1 MIAIPIPFWVAIAI
15 VVLGCLAWL
24 VELPQRQRK
33 REAERQARL
42 QLAKDLQRPKPSEH
56 LPYGSPLPQ
65 ERSTPS
71 APESRPEASYGV
83 ATTDDAPGH
92 GTPPY

>member
-1 MIAIPIPFWVAIAI
+1 MIAIPGPFWVAIAI

-42 QLAKDLQRPKPSEH
+42 QLAKDLHRPKPSEH
-56 LPYGSPLPQ
+56 LPYGSHIP
-65 ERSTPS
+65 RVCS
-71 APESRPEASYGV
+71 AESAEESAY
-83 ATTDDAPGH
+83 